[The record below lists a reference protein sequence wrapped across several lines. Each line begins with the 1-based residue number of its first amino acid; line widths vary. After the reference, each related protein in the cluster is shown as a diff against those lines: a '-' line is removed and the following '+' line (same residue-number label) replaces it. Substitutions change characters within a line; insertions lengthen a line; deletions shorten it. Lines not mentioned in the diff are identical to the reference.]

1 MWAITK
7 KEFKMMFYSP
17 IGYVIVAMFLIVYSS
32 IFYITA
38 IASGSV
44 DLSSTYYLTA
54 VYGLPFIISLL
65 TMRSFSEE
73 RSKGTEQLLEIS
85 PRSIFSIVMGKF
97 FALLGVI
104 VVTLIISFMY
114 YFILLKFGNPDIKPV
129 LVTMFGFILLS
140 MAYISFGIMI
150 SSLTE
155 YQVIAAVITLVFLI
169 IPKFMLNIMA
179 SYSRSLETTNL
190 ILNLNQK
197 LFSNFALIDFYQKF
211 PANLISLKEVI
222 GLLSFT
228 VMCIILTI
236 LVIQRRKCLK

>member
-7 KEFKMMFYSP
+7 KEFKTMFYSP

-32 IFYITA
+32 IFYVTA

-44 DLSSTYYLTA
+44 DLSSTYYWTA

-97 FALLGVI
+97 WALLGVI

-114 YFILLKFGNPDIKPV
+114 YFILLKFGK
-129 LVTMFGFILLS
+129 
-140 MAYISFGIMI
+140 
-150 SSLTE
+150 
-155 YQVIAAVITLVFLI
+155 
-169 IPKFMLNIMA
+169 
-179 SYSRSLETTNL
+179 
-190 ILNLNQK
+190 
-197 LFSNFALIDFYQKF
+197 
-211 PANLISLKEVI
+211 
-222 GLLSFT
+222 
-228 VMCIILTI
+228 
-236 LVIQRRKCLK
+236 

>member
-7 KEFKMMFYSP
+7 KELKTMFYSP

-32 IFYITA
+32 IFYVTA
-38 IASGSV
+38 VASGSV
-44 DLSSTYYLTA
+44 DLSSTYYWTA

-114 YFILLKFGNPDIKPV
+114 YFILLKFGNPDIKLV
-129 LVTMFGFILLS
+129 LVTMLGFILLS

-155 YQVIAAVITLVFLI
+155 NQVIAAVITLVFSI
-169 IPKFMLNIMA
+169 IPLFV
-179 SYSRSLETTNL
+179 SYGTG
-190 ILNLNQK
+190 I
-197 LFSNFALIDFYQKF
+197 FSNLALINLFQKF
-211 PANLISLKEVI
+211 PANVISLKEVV

-228 VMCIILTI
+228 VMCITLTI

>member
-7 KEFKMMFYSP
+7 KEFKTMFYSP

-32 IFYITA
+32 IFYVTA

-44 DLSSTYYLTA
+44 DLSSTYYWTA

-97 FALLGVI
+97 LALLGVI

-114 YFILLKFGNPDIKPV
+114 YFILLKFGNPDIKLV
-129 LVTMFGFILLS
+129 LVTMLGFILLS
-140 MAYISFGIMI
+140 MAYISFGI
-150 SSLTE
+150 
-155 YQVIAAVITLVFLI
+155 TLVFSI
-169 IPKFMLNIMA
+169 IPLFV
-179 SYSRSLETTNL
+179 SYGTG
-190 ILNLNQK
+190 I
-197 LFSNFALIDFYQKF
+197 FSNLALINLFQKF
-211 PANLISLKEVI
+211 PANVISLKEVV

-228 VMCIILTI
+228 VMCITLTI